1 MRLGRR
7 SRVLLEQARRMD
19 RIEQRLDDLVRAV
32 EGINASRRAEADG
45 FAEQLAW
52 MHRRLRVELDMEL
65 DAVRAAFTARQD
77 ALERSAVAEAR
88 VLDIAEALR
97 LHGQRHAEELNR
109 ASMTAVN
116 EVLDALRLTL
126 EQYGDVL
133 RDDRR
138 RLDGLNRAVRRL
150 EQPHAPGAAASASA
164 ASTAAAAPAPAPADD
179 ISPDLYLALED
190 RFRGSVELI
199 AERQRAYLPYLA
211 ELPFPERP
219 VVDLGC
225 GRGEFL
231 SLLRDKGIAA
241 FGVDSNPD
249 AVTVASELGVEVR
262 QDDLMAF
269 LRSTENAS
277 LRAITMF
284 QVVEHLPFAVLAQF
298 FDEAVRV
305 LVPGGLLL
313 AETPNALNLR
323 VAATTFWLDPTT
335 PNCWRSSPRRPVSPG
350 ATACSSTR
358 RGRWPTGPTRSSGCA
373 TTSSTAR
380 RTSRYWPGPLRADAG
395 AAEPAA
401 RRDRASAAT
410 ASKASSTTGQR

>member
-1 MRLGRR
+1 M
-7 SRVLLEQARRMD
+7 
-19 RIEQRLDDLVRAV
+19 
-32 EGINASRRAEADG
+32 
-45 FAEQLAW
+45 
-52 MHRRLRVELDMEL
+52 
-65 DAVRAAFTARQD
+65 
-77 ALERSAVAEAR
+77 
-88 VLDIAEALR
+88 DIAEALR

-150 EQPHAPGAAASASA
+150 EQPHAPTATASASA
-164 ASTAAAAPAPAPADD
+164 ATSASASVASAPADD

-219 VVDLGC
+219 VADLGC

-231 SLLRDKGIAA
+231 SLLRDKGIPA
-241 FGVDSNPD
+241 FGVDNNPD
-249 AVTVASELGVEVR
+249 AVTVTSELGVEVR
-262 QDDLMAF
+262 QNDLMAF
-269 LRSTENAS
+269 LRSTEDAS

-323 VAATTFWLDPTT
+323 VAATTFWLDPTHQH
-335 PNCWRSSPRRPVSPG
+335 PLHPELLAFLAKEAGVARSDGLFVNPARPLADRPDKVERLRYDLVDGPQDF
-350 ATACSSTR
+350 ALLAWTAE
-358 RGRWPTGPTRSSGCA
+358 G
-373 TTSSTAR
+373 
-380 RTSRYWPGPLRADAG
+380 
-395 AAEPAA
+395 
-401 RRDRASAAT
+401 
-410 ASKASSTTGQR
+410 